1 MFMKDHVIVCGFG
14 IVGEK
19 VCEVLKE
26 NGKEILV
33 IEVDKRKE
41 EKLKEK
47 KLSYII
53 GDATSQK
60 VLKQAEIEKAKAI
73 VTAIDDDAKNLFI
86 IILAKEL
93 NPKIV
98 VASRVNSEEALEKLR
113 SAGADITVMPEY
125 SAAKELSREIAKRY
139 LKPW

>member
-1 MFMKDHVIVCGFG
+1 LELKNHIIVCGFG

-26 NGKEILV
+26 NGKEFIV
-33 IEVDKRKE
+33 IEIDPKKVER
-41 EKLKEK
+41 LKEK
-47 KLSYII
+47 KINYII

-60 VLKQAEIEKAKAI
+60 VLKAAGVENAKAI
-73 VTAIDDDAKNLFI
+73 VTAIDDDVKNLFI
-86 IILAKEL
+86 IILSKEL
-93 NPKIV
+93 NKDIII
-98 VASRVNSEEALEKLR
+98 ASRVNSEEALEKIR
-113 SAGADITVMPEY
+113 AAGASITVMPEY

>member
-1 MFMKDHVIVCGFG
+1 MKDHIIVCGFG

-26 NGKEILV
+26 NGKEFIV
-33 IEVDKRKE
+33 IEIDEKKVQ
-41 EKLKEK
+41 KLKEK
-47 KLSYII
+47 KINFII

-73 VTAIDDDAKNLFI
+73 ITAIDDDAKNLFI

-98 VASRVNSEEALEKLR
+98 VGSRVNSEEALEKIR

-125 SAAKELSREIAKRY
+125 SAAKELSREIARRY